1 MADDTTTEITLRQAA
16 EELSLHYMTVY
27 RYVRTGRLP
36 AAKVEGEW
44 RVRRS
49 DLDLLQQQPSA
60 AGGSV
65 PRSRY
70 RARLQD
76 RLVAAD
82 ELGAWSII
90 ESALASGADP
100 EEVYLRLLVPAMRD
114 IGQRWEAGDLAVLD
128 EHQATAVAI
137 RLVGRMGPRFRRPG
151 RRRGTVV
158 LGAVSGDT
166 HALPPAILADLLR
179 GRRFE
184 AVDLGGDTPAESFAE
199 VASAV
204 DGLRAVVLSCS
215 TADALPAVAETLA
228 HLRASGCTAPVLVGG
243 AVVDPSRTTGLGADL
258 VGTTAEEAL
267 AHLEALD
274 DSAP

>member
-36 AAKVEGEW
+36 ARKLEGEW

-49 DLDLLQQQPSA
+49 DLDLLQQQPA
-60 AGGSV
+60 AAGSV

-128 EHQATAVAI
+128 EHQATAVAT

-166 HALPPAILADLLR
+166 HALAPAILADLLR

-184 AVDLGGDTPAESFAE
+184 VVDLGGDTPAESFAE
-199 VASAV
+199 VATTV
-204 DGLRAVVLSCS
+204 EGLRAVVLSCS
-215 TADALPAVAETLA
+215 TADALPAVAGTLA

-243 AVVDPSRTTGLGADL
+243 AVVDPSRAADLGADL

-267 AHLEALD
+267 AHLEALHD
-274 DSAP
+274 TPP